1 MTYYS
6 ALRRLSLVALV
17 MASFV
22 WLGAVKADVDPSAAS
37 FLNLK
42 DVKWKE
48 NAQHSAATFLVS
60 GDPSKE
66 GSIYVVL
73 QKWYPHH
80 NSTPH
85 FHPHDRFITVL
96 SGTWWVGTGTNY
108 DMKSTKP
115 VKPGTIVTHYAN
127 KVHYD
132 GAKDEEA
139 VLQIVGIGSAA
150 STPAPGF
157 KKE

>member
-1 MTYYS
+1 MTHCS
-6 ALRRLSLVALV
+6 ALRRLSLAALV

-42 DVKWKE
+42 DIKWKE
-48 NAQHSAATFLVS
+48 NADGSAASYLVS
-60 GDPSKE
+60 GDPRKE
-66 GSIYVVL
+66 GSIYVAL
-73 QKWYPHH
+73 MKWHPHH

-85 FHPHDRFITVL
+85 YHAHDRFITVL
-96 SGTWWVGTGTNY
+96 SGTWWVGTGTHY
-108 DMKSTKP
+108 DMNTTMPMKA
-115 VKPGTIVTHYAN
+115 GAIVTHYGN

-139 VLQIVGIGSAA
+139 VLEIVGIGDAA
-150 STPAPGF
+150 SIPAPGF